1 MRHDDILN
9 FLNSRL
15 SQLENR
21 EMMIPRYVEMPGK
34 FIGKKD
40 FSIDDLPLIKQQIKE
55 TKAAISA
62 IKDLRKQLKW

>member
-62 IKDLRKQLKW
+62 IKDLRKQLK